1 MPTLKGDPVSHSP
14 FEEWLL
20 NNNPVTPEQQRD
32 LDLHLRTCASCSAL
46 VETGKVLGT
55 AKLATPA
62 SGFTMRFQVRLAE
75 RKAAERRQKL
85 WGMIWFTLA
94 GVGLLMWTV
103 MPYLASFLA
112 SPASWISVVV
122 GWLVFIGTTLF
133 ALVDAGAVILSI
145 IPRFLSPFAW
155 LVLLS
160 TFAGMGLL
168 WSVSI
173 WRFARSNAPQGV

>member
-1 MPTLKGDPVSHSP
+1 MNHLP

-20 NNNPVTPEQQRD
+20 NNSPVTPEQQRD
-32 LDLHLRTCASCSAL
+32 LDLHLRTCAYCSAL
-46 VETGKVLGT
+46 FETGKVLKT
-55 AKLATPA
+55 TKMAKP
-62 SGFTMRFQVRLAE
+62 SPGFTMRFQARLAE
-75 RKAAERRQKL
+75 RKIAERRHKL
-85 WGMIWFTLA
+85 WGAVLFTLGGFA
-94 GVGLLMWTV
+94 LLMWAV
-103 MPYLASFLA
+103 GPYLASFMA
-112 SPASWISVVV
+112 SPVTWISVAV

-133 ALVDAGAVILSI
+133 ALIDAGAVILSI

-173 WRFARSNAPQGV
+173 WRLVRAPQGV

>member
-1 MPTLKGDPVSHSP
+1 MNHLP

-20 NNNPVTPEQQRD
+20 NNSPVTPEQQRD
-32 LDLHLRTCASCSAL
+32 LDLHLRTCAYCSAL
-46 VETGKVLGT
+46 AETGKVLSAT
-55 AKLATPA
+55 KMATPA
-62 SGFTMRFQVRLAE
+62 PGFTMRFQARLAE
-75 RKAAERRQKL
+75 RKIAERRRKL
-85 WGMIWFTLA
+85 WGAALFTL
-94 GVGLLMWTV
+94 GGFGLLMWAV
-103 MPYLASFLA
+103 GPYLASFIA
-112 SPASWISVVV
+112 SPATWISVVV

-160 TFAGMGLL
+160 TMAGMGLL

-173 WRFARSNAPQGV
+173 WRFAQRSAPQGV